1 MKVILKSSLNAI
13 GEPGDIVD
21 VKDGYARNYLF
32 PKDMAAPAT
41 SVNVKSLNHQ
51 KQQIE
56 RRVKREQTASLA
68 VSERLKTV
76 TVTIRCQVGE
86 EDKMFGSV
94 TSRDISDA
102 LRKEGIDM
110 DHRTILIDGP
120 IKELGVHDIDVKLA
134 HGVKGSFKLLVD
146 RS

>member
-1 MKVILKSSLNAI
+1 MKVILKSSLTAI
-13 GEPGDIVD
+13 GEPGDIID
-21 VKDGYARNYLF
+21 VNDGYARNYLF

-41 SVNVKSLNHQ
+41 PFNVKSLNHQ
-51 KQQIE
+51 KLQIE

>member
-1 MKVILKSSLNAI
+1 MKVILKSSLNTI
-13 GEPGDIVD
+13 GEAGDIVD
-21 VKDGYARNYLF
+21 VNDGYARNFLF

-41 SVNVKSLNHQ
+41 SFNVKSLNHQ
-51 KQQIE
+51 KLQIE
-56 RRVKREQTASLA
+56 RRVQREQTAALA

-110 DHRTILIDGP
+110 DHRTILISGP
-120 IKELGVHDIDVKLA
+120 IKELGVHDIEVKLS

-146 RS
+146 RA